1 MIDKEALAAGRE
13 LLQRPLLPL
22 VAMVRFLY
30 LTGDFAAP
38 AEVIEQLPPD
48 IETNDAHYADAASDL
63 LPHAALFAPLIDA
76 RSGRP
81 PAARIVDTDGQ
92 PVDAV
97 TAAAALVDQQVLS
110 RELERINSLLCAP
123 CACTLCCVGP
133 DEAMHQAYFEIP
145 LAGVEPDRFAVARLD
160 TPASRIHRADDEAP
174 LLVDGRPFYERQA
187 PVLVRWQQGWSL
199 ILPRASRCPNLAAD
213 GRCRIYPIRPEVCR
227 RPQIFPYMLEPFTDA
242 AGPGW
247 RIRRSLLAVLDCPY
261 VRLLQ
266 DEIATFAAA
275 SELDLVFRHNKA

>member
-13 LLQRPLLPL
+13 LLQQPLLPL

-48 IETNDAHYADAASDL
+48 IETNDAHYVDAAGDL

-76 RSGRP
+76 KAGRP

-97 TAAAALVDQQVLS
+97 TAAAALVDQQVLT

-133 DEAMHQAYFEIP
+133 EATMHQAYFEIP
-145 LAGVEPDRFAVARLD
+145 LAGGEADRFAVERID
-160 TPASRIHRADDEAP
+160 TQASCTRRADDETP
-174 LLVDGRPFYERQA
+174 LLVAGRPFYERQP
-187 PVLVRWQQGWSL
+187 PVLVRWQHGWSL

-213 GRCRIYPIRPEVCR
+213 GRCCIYPDRPEVCR
-227 RPQIFPYMLEPFTDA
+227 RPQIFPYVLEPFADQ

-247 RIRRSLLAVLDCPY
+247 QIRRSLLAVLDCPY

>member
-1 MIDKEALAAGRE
+1 MIDKEALAAGRD

-38 AEVIEQLPPD
+38 AEVIKQLPAD
-48 IETNDAHYADAASDL
+48 IKTNDAVYADAAADL
-63 LPHAALFAPLIDA
+63 RPYAPLFAPLVEVKE
-76 RSGRP
+76 GRT
-81 PAARIVDTDGQ
+81 PAARIVDTNGQ
-92 PVDAV
+92 SVDAV
-97 TAAAALVDQQVLS
+97 TAAAALVDQQVLT

-133 DEAMHQAYFEIP
+133 EATMQQAFFEIP
-145 LAGVEPDRFAVARLD
+145 LAGVEPDRFAVERID
-160 TPASRIHRADDEAP
+160 TQASRTHRADDEEP
-174 LLVDGRPFYERQA
+174 LPVDGRPFYERQA
-187 PVLVRWQQGWSL
+187 PVLVHWQHGWSL

-213 GRCRIYPIRPEVCR
+213 GRCRIYPERPEVCR
-227 RPQIFPYMLEPFTDA
+227 RPQIFPYVLEPFADE
-242 AGPGW
+242 AGPG
-247 RIRRSLLAVLDCPY
+247 RRLRRSLLAVLDCPY

-266 DEIATFAAA
+266 GEIATFAAA